1 MCGSATEGLRLNLT
15 IFKFD
20 IINMHFLIIDMRNYL
35 ILDRSPS
42 RATEIQEVLEGLE
55 DFRCVSIINTP
66 EDILPNLIQLTPEL
80 VLMHLDNKETTF
92 VQLVEKLNHTLGVIP
107 KYIGFAESKER
118 GFEAY
123 KAGFVDVI
131 LLPFTTEK
139 LAQALNRYRYSYQP
153 NTLYCIDWYH
163 DYQYINLNDVLLLKA
178 DNYTSEFLMKDGTSL
193 PNFKNLKNTHKD
205 LPKNFQR
212 IHRSWI
218 VNSYYVYRINM
229 HRNLLY
235 LRHFNNPLSFT
246 AYYKNNIIEIK
257 KSLVNTS
264 FSCF

>member
-1 MCGSATEGLRLNLT
+1 
-15 IFKFD
+15 
-20 IINMHFLIIDMRNYL
+20 MRNYL
-35 ILDRSPS
+35 ILDKSKA
-42 RATEIQEVLEGLE
+42 RATEIQRVLEGFE
-55 DFRCVSIINTP
+55 DFRCVSIINTQ

-80 VLMHLDNKETTF
+80 VLIHLDNTETTF

-107 KYIGFAESKER
+107 KYIGFTESKER

-131 LLPFTTEK
+131 LAPFTPEK
-139 LAQALNRYRYSYQP
+139 LTMALNKYKNTYQA
-153 NTLYCIDWYH
+153 NMVYCIDWYH

-178 DNYTSEFLMKDGTSL
+178 ENYNSEFLMKDGSSL
-193 PNFKNLKNTHKD
+193 PNYKNLKNTHQD

-229 HRNLLY
+229 HRSLLY
-235 LRHFNNPLSFT
+235 LRHYNNPLT
-246 AYYKNNIIEIK
+246 VTEYYKNNIIEIK
-257 KSLVNTS
+257 KRLVNTS

>member
-1 MCGSATEGLRLNLT
+1 
-15 IFKFD
+15 
-20 IINMHFLIIDMRNYL
+20 MRNYL

-42 RATEIQEVLEGLE
+42 RATEIQRVLEGLE
-55 DFRCVSIINTP
+55 DLRCVSIIHSQ

-80 VLMHLDNKETTF
+80 VLINLDNTETTF

-107 KYIGFAESKER
+107 KYIGFTESKEK

-123 KAGFVDVI
+123 KADFVDVI
-131 LLPFTTEK
+131 LTPFTTEN
-139 LAQALNRYRYSYQP
+139 LAQALNKYRNSYQA

-178 DNYTSEFLMKDGTSL
+178 DNYTSEFLMKDGSCL
-193 PNFKNLKNTHKD
+193 PNFKNLKNTHQY

-229 HRNLLY
+229 HKNLLY
-235 LRHFNNPLSFT
+235 LRHFHNPLTFT
-246 AYYKNNIIEIK
+246 EYYKNNIIEIK
-257 KSLVNTS
+257 KSLVNTPS
-264 FSCF
+264 SCF